1 MIIVAD
7 ASPLVALAICD
18 CLDVLEDLFDV
29 VKVSQTVYEEV
40 TVGNKPGSGKLAAY
54 LQGKIV
60 GLNLDNYIIG
70 GDSLDK
76 GELTSIALY
85 KHLHADYLLIDE
97 KAGRKI
103 AKLNQVKIIG
113 SLGVLIEAK
122 RKGIIPLL
130 KPHVEILRL
139 SKAHFSDDLL
149 DYALTIVGEQN
160 F

>member
-7 ASPLVALAICD
+7 ASPLVALATCD
-18 CLDVLEDLFDV
+18 CLDVLEQLFNE

-40 TVGNKPGSGKLAAY
+40 TIGNKPGSDKLTAY

-85 KHLHADYLLIDE
+85 KHLQADYLLIDE
-97 KAGRKI
+97 KAGRKV
-103 AKLNQVKIIG
+103 AKLNHVKIIG

-122 RKGIIPLL
+122 RKGIIPSL

-149 DYALTIVGEQN
+149 DYALAAVGE
-160 F
+160 

>member
-18 CLDVLEDLFDV
+18 CLDVLEKLFDE
-29 VKVSQTVYEEV
+29 VKVSQTVYDEV
-40 TVGNKPGSGKLAAY
+40 TVGNKPGSDKLAAY

-85 KHLHADYLLIDE
+85 KHLQADYLLIDE
-97 KAGRKI
+97 KAGRKV
-103 AKLNQVKIIG
+103 AKLNHVKIIG

-122 RKGIIPLL
+122 RKGILLSL
-130 KPHVEILRL
+130 KPQIEILRL
-139 SKAHFSDDLL
+139 SKAHFNDDLL
-149 DYALTIVGEQN
+149 DYALAAVGE
-160 F
+160 

>member
-18 CLDVLEDLFDV
+18 CLDVLEQLFNE

-40 TVGNKPGSGKLAAY
+40 TIGNKPGSDKLTAY

-85 KHLHADYLLIDE
+85 KHLQADYLLIDE
-97 KAGRKI
+97 KAGRKV
-103 AKLNQVKIIG
+103 AKLNHVKIIG

-122 RKGIIPLL
+122 RKGIIPSL

-149 DYALTIVGEQN
+149 DYALAAVGE
-160 F
+160 

>member
-1 MIIVAD
+1 VIIVAD

-18 CLDVLEDLFDV
+18 CLDVLEKLFDE
-29 VKVSQTVYEEV
+29 VKVSQTVYDEV
-40 TVGNKPGSGKLAAY
+40 TVGNKPGSDKLAAY

-85 KHLHADYLLIDE
+85 KHLQADYLLIDE
-97 KAGRKI
+97 KAGRKV
-103 AKLNQVKIIG
+103 AKLNHVKIIG

-122 RKGIIPLL
+122 RKGILLSL
-130 KPHVEILRL
+130 KPQIEILRL
-139 SKAHFSDDLL
+139 SKAHFNDDLL
-149 DYALTIVGEQN
+149 DYALAAVGE
-160 F
+160 